1 VGRDVESMIRELTEL
16 AVNMVKAEKT
26 EKIQEKANIIA
37 EERLLDLLLPS
48 STRPIEGYGTTI
60 EPSPSREEEVIDR
73 TRGKLRQQLRE
84 GLLDDRY
91 VELEVKEKTVPFG
104 VISNVGLEEL
114 EINLKE
120 MLGGMFPG
128 KKKRRRVKVPEALRI
143 IAQEEV
149 QKMIDMD
156 EVVREAIQRVEQSG
170 IIFIDEID
178 KIAGREVHG
187 PDVSREG
194 VQRDLLP
201 IVEGSSVTT
210 KYGVVKTDH
219 ILFIAAGHSMYR
231 NPRTLSLKCRAGSP

>member
-91 VELEVKEKTVPFG
+91 VELEGQGKDCTLW
-104 VISNVGLEEL
+104 SNIECW
-114 EINLKE
+114 
-120 MLGGMFPG
+120 
-128 KKKRRRVKVPEALRI
+128 
-143 IAQEEV
+143 
-149 QKMIDMD
+149 
-156 EVVREAIQRVEQSG
+156 S
-170 IIFIDEID
+170 
-178 KIAGREVHG
+178 
-187 PDVSREG
+187 
-194 VQRDLLP
+194 
-201 IVEGSSVTT
+201 
-210 KYGVVKTDH
+210 
-219 ILFIAAGHSMYR
+219 
-231 NPRTLSLKCRAGSP
+231 